1 MTIPRLLRV
10 LMLLIAISAFLSLAG
25 PVWSQT
31 KAPPQPPASAK
42 PPSKCGPDHAI
53 LYKRAVNLLDK
64 AEKKL
69 AAKYTAEAKALLK
82 ESNSLF
88 TILLKECGPEQKERN
103 LTPQEEQQEAVNKK
117 LAADELAQAARLE
130 KSAGATMKKSDQV
143 EAANRDLS
151 VKYARQAKA
160 EYELAQ
166 VHSLKAII
174 YSLRN
179 QQMIF
184 RFLAR

>member
-1 MTIPRLLRV
+1 MRLSRCCQV
-10 LMLLIAISAFLSLAG
+10 LVGMLLIQGLVLLGAGLA
-25 PVWSQT
+25 
-31 KAPPQPPASAK
+31 QPKKPA
-42 PPSKCGPDHAI
+42 CGPDHAI

-88 TILLKECGPEQKERN
+88 TILLKECGPDQKERT
-103 LTPQEEQQEAVNKK
+103 LTPQEEQQERVNKK
-117 LAADELAQAARLE
+117 LAADELAQATRLE
-130 KSAGATMKKSDQV
+130 KSAAEKLKKSDQV
-143 EAANRDLS
+143 EATQRQLS
-151 VKYARQAKA
+151 IRYAREAKA

-166 VHSLKAII
+166 VHSLRAAIH
-174 YSLRN
+174 SLRN

>member
-1 MTIPRLLRV
+1 MTLLRLPRP
-10 LMLLIAISAFLSLAG
+10 LMLLVAISAVLALSG
-25 PVWSQT
+25 PTWSQT
-31 KAPPQPPASAK
+31 QATPQPQTGAAPPT
-42 PPSKCGPDHAI
+42 KCGPDHAI
-53 LYKRAVNLLDK
+53 LYKRAVTLLDK

-88 TILLKECGPEQKERN
+88 TILLKECGPEQKERT
-103 LTPQEEQQEAVNKK
+103 LTSQEEQQEAVNKK
-117 LAADELAQAARLE
+117 LAVDELAQAARLE
-130 KSAGATMKKSDQV
+130 KSAAEKLKKSDQV
-143 EAANRDLS
+143 EATQRELS
-151 VKYARQAKA
+151 VKYAREAKG

-166 VHSLKAII
+166 VRSLRAAI

>member
-1 MTIPRLLRV
+1 VT
-10 LMLLIAISAFLSLAG
+10 
-25 PVWSQT
+25 
-31 KAPPQPPASAK
+31 
-42 PPSKCGPDHAI
+42 
-53 LYKRAVNLLDK
+53 LLDK

-117 LAADELAQAARLE
+117 LAADELAQAERLE
-130 KSAGATMKKSDQV
+130 KSAAEKLKKSDQV
-143 EAANRDLS
+143 EATQRELS
-151 VKYARQAKA
+151 VKYAREAKA
-160 EYELAQ
+160 ESEQAQ
-166 VHSLKAII
+166 VRSLRAVI

-184 RFLAR
+184 RFLAK

>member
-1 MTIPRLLRV
+1 MTLPRLPRPLI
-10 LMLLIAISAFLSLAG
+10 LLVAISAVLALSGLA
-25 PVWSQT
+25 WSQT
-31 KAPPQPPASAK
+31 QAKPQPQTKAAPPT
-42 PPSKCGPDHAI
+42 KCGPDHAI
-53 LYKRAVNLLDK
+53 LYKRAVTLLDK

-103 LTPQEEQQEAVNKK
+103 LTSQEEQQERVNKK
-117 LAADELAQAARLE
+117 LAADELAQAVRLE
-130 KSAGATMKKSDQV
+130 KSATEKLKKSDQV
-143 EAANRDLS
+143 EATQRELS
-151 VKYARQAKA
+151 VRYAREAKS
-160 EYELAQ
+160 EYERAQ
-166 VHSLKAII
+166 VRSLRAII

>member
-1 MTIPRLLRV
+1 MTLPRLPRP
-10 LMLLIAISAFLSLAG
+10 LMLIVAISAVLALSG
-25 PVWSQT
+25 PAWSQT
-31 KAPPQPPASAK
+31 QPAPKPQTGASPAT
-42 PPSKCGPDHAI
+42 KCGPDHAI
-53 LYKRAVNLLDK
+53 LYKRAVTLLDK

-88 TILLKECGPEQKERN
+88 TILLKECGEEQKQRT

-117 LAADELAQAARLE
+117 LAADELAQGERLE
-130 KSAGATMKKSDQV
+130 KSASEKLKKSDQV
-143 EAANRDLS
+143 EATQRELS
-151 VKYARQAKA
+151 LKYAREAKA
-160 EYELAQ
+160 ECELAQ
-166 VHSLKAII
+166 VRSLKAGI

>member
-1 MTIPRLLRV
+1 MTLPRLPRS
-10 LMLLIAISAFLSLAG
+10 LMLLIAISAVLALAG
-25 PVWSQT
+25 TAWSQT
-31 KAPPQPPASAK
+31 KAPPQPQTKAAPTT
-42 PPSKCGPDHAI
+42 KCGPDHAI
-53 LYKRAVNLLDK
+53 LYKRAVTLLDK

-103 LTPQEEQQEAVNKK
+103 LTPQEEQQEQVNKK
-117 LAADELAQAARLE
+117 LAADELAQAERLE
-130 KSAGATMKKSDQV
+130 KSAAVKLKKSDQV
-143 EAANRDLS
+143 EATQRELS
-151 VKYARQAKA
+151 VKYAREAKA
-160 EYELAQ
+160 ESEQAQ
-166 VHSLKAII
+166 VRSLRAVI

-184 RFLAR
+184 RFLAK